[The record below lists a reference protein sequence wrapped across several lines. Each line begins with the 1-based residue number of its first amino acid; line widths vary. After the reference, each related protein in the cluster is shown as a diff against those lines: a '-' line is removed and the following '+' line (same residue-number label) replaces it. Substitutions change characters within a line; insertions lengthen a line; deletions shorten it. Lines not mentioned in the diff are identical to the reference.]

1 MQFFEYPDFTWIC
14 IFRSSLNQH
23 LPALQESL
31 MAREG
36 AQLLDLHISDLSNE
50 HLVSHFDYTTKYDL
64 LVIRRLGLG
73 QATAGHLTLALE
85 TFALGFVLFNRTL
98 VTVHPDGCGVREF
111 FVQRHQSLHPARV
124 PQHPAD
130 LMLRMVNHVVDAYL
144 DLRRDLTASLAP
156 WQSALLNPKKRFSD
170 WDALLQA
177 RMRLHHLDDTCEDQ
191 HAAMLEWLDALETWN
206 DIDEKSHE
214 LLRVKTRDVLEHIA
228 RVSSHV
234 RKLEQ
239 SMETA
244 IELQLSIQSNRTND
258 IMRTLT
264 ALTAVF
270 LPLNF
275 ITGFFG
281 MNFDFLPWIHQR
293 DGLLWAL
300 CGMVG
305 VSGVLLLIFLRKRYL
320 SRTNR

>member
-1 MQFFEYPDFTWIC
+1 MQLLEYPNFTWIC
-14 IFRSSLNQH
+14 IARSAMDQGLS
-23 LPALQESL
+23 ALQAQL
-31 MAREG
+31 MARENTH
-36 AQLLDLHISDLSNE
+36 LLDLHISDLKNE
-50 HLVSHFDYTTKYDL
+50 LLVSHFDYTASYDL
-64 LVIRRLGLG
+64 LVIRRLGIG
-73 QATAGHLTLALE
+73 TVKGAHLTLAIE
-85 TFALGFVLFNRTL
+85 TFAVGFVLLGRTL
-98 VTVHPDGCGVREF
+98 VTVHPDDCGVQDF
-111 FVQRHQSLHPARV
+111 FVQRHASLHPTRV

-144 DLRRDLTASLAP
+144 DLRRDLTASLEP

-191 HAAMLEWLDALETWN
+191 HAAMQEWLDALETWN

-214 LLRVKTRDVLEHIA
+214 LLRVKTRDVLEHIT

-244 IELQLSIQSNRTND
+244 IDLQLSIQSNRTND
-258 IMRTLT
+258 IMRVLT
-264 ALTAVF
+264 ALTAIF

-281 MNFDFLPWIHQR
+281 MNFDFLPWIHQQH
-293 DGLLWAL
+293 GLAWVVAS
-300 CGMVG
+300 MVG
-305 VSGVLLLIFLRKRYL
+305 VSVVLLAIFLRKRYL
-320 SRTNR
+320 TRAGR